1 LKSEGNTLYIF
12 ERENYHMSE
21 RTTKNDLVAFA
32 GPVFDLILRLKSG
45 IVAPSNDLR
54 PKIAAMLMDFEK
66 RAERYRFNH
75 KIIQVSKFALAS
87 FVDET
92 VLTNN
97 FHLKEEW
104 EKNPLQLEYF
114 GEQLAGNKF
123 FDKLLSMVKQ
133 VEQTADAVE
142 IYYYCMLLGFK
153 GRYGVYEQEKLLAI
167 MQQTANALVK
177 AGKIKPTELSPHW
190 LANDQPKPPEK
201 RGMPVW
207 AKIGAASGLGLAFI
221 IYLVMFLMSSKY
233 LTDAMQNLS
242 L

>member
-1 LKSEGNTLYIF
+1 
-12 ERENYHMSE
+12 MSE

-32 GPVFDLILRLKSG
+32 GPIFDLILRLKAG
-45 IVAPSNDLR
+45 IVQPSNDLR
-54 PKIAAMLMDFEK
+54 PKVAALLMDFEK

-75 KIIQVSKFALAS
+75 KIVQVSKFALAS

-104 EKNPLQLEYF
+104 EKYPLQLEYF

-123 FDKLLSMVKQ
+123 FEKLLSMVKQ
-133 VEQTADAVE
+133 IEQTADAVE

-153 GRYGVYEQEKLLAI
+153 GRYGVYEQEKLLSI

-177 AGKIKPTELSPHW
+177 AGKIRPTELSPHW

-207 AKIGAASGLGLAFI
+207 AKIGAAGGLGLAFI
-221 IYLVMFLMSSKY
+221 VYLVLFLMSSSF
-233 LTDAMQNLS
+233 LSDAMKNLS

>member
-1 LKSEGNTLYIF
+1 
-12 ERENYHMSE
+12 MSE

-32 GPVFDLILRLKSG
+32 GPVFDLILRVKAG
-45 IVAPSNDLR
+45 IVTPSNDLR
-54 PKIAAMLMDFEK
+54 PKIAAMLTDFEK
-66 RAERYRFNH
+66 RADRYRFNH

-97 FHLKEEW
+97 FPLRDEW
-104 EKNPLQLEYF
+104 EKYPLQLEYF

-123 FDKLLSMVKQ
+123 FDKLLSMLKQ
-133 VEQTADAVE
+133 IESTGDAVE

-153 GRYGVYEQEKLLAI
+153 GRYGVYEQEKLLSI

-177 AGKIKPTELSPHW
+177 VGKIKPTELSPNW

-207 AKIGAASGLGLAFI
+207 AKISAASGLGLAFI
-221 IYLVMFLMSSKY
+221 IYLIMFVMSRQFLTEALKE
-233 LTDAMQNLS
+233 LPF
-242 L
+242 